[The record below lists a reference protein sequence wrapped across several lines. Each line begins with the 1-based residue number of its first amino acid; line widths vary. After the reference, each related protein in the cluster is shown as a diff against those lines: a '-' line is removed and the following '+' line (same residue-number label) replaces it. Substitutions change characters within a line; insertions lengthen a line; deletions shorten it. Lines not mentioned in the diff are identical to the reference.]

1 MVNDNMLVLTVIIL
15 ILDKK
20 NMQYFIII
28 YPVIIYPI
36 FNNLS
41 DFIIIYVTYTS
52 NRRKLK

>member
-1 MVNDNMLVLTVIIL
+1 MVNDNMLVLNVVIL
-15 ILDKK
+15 ILNKK

-28 YPVIIYPI
+28 YPVV

-41 DFIIIYVTYTS
+41 DFIIIYVTYIS